1 MSAACDSGN
10 MPPFCNDSYRIAG
23 FSTWKWVGFLLVC
36 WFFFFER
43 REGRRRGAGLC
54 NQYFL
59 CDNSYL
65 VFSQE
70 GVHRNAL

>member
-1 MSAACDSGN
+1 M
-10 MPPFCNDSYRIAG
+10 
-23 FSTWKWVGFLLVC
+23 KVGWLSVGLLV
-36 WFFFFER
+36 FFFER

-70 GVHRNAL
+70 GVHRNALAQLVTTFTEDFSSAFHQ